1 MVAGQALSFAPDYHS
16 AKVSAGRLFKLF
28 DTKSQIDVNEP
39 GGKIKVCPY
48 LIFSLE
54 FLILLLKKMIF
65 SNEKIISNPCT

>member
-39 GGKIKVCPY
+39 GGKIKVFPH
-48 LIFSLE
+48 LIFS
-54 FLILLLKKMIF
+54 FV
-65 SNEKIISNPCT
+65 